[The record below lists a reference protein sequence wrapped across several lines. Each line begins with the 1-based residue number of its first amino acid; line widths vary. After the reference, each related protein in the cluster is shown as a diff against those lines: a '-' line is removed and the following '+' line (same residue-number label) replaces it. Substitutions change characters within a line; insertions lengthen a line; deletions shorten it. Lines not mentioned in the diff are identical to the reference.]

1 MPDRTIINGKTAN
14 EIEISVVIPIFNEEE
29 NIPVI
34 FGRLQKVLEGMGE
47 AYEIIFVDDGST
59 DASLNRMLDLKKDRQ
74 EIKVIHFRINKGKSV
89 ALAAGFKQA
98 MGRRLVTIDADY
110 QESPEEIPQML
121 KSLDGGFDLVS
132 GWRYHRRDPQMKI
145 LASRLFNWV
154 VRMITRTNFYDIN
167 CGFKVYRREL
177 AKRIELY
184 GELHRVIPILAIK
197 QGFRVG
203 EIKVEHNPRTHGV
216 SKFQGLTRG
225 LHGIFDLLSV
235 LFLANYRKKPLHF
248 FGMSGFLMF
257 FSGLGINVF
266 LSLRYFLGF
275 GFIGEH
281 LPLLMLGILLMI
293 LGFQS
298 FCMGLLGEMM
308 IRRNLHDFPEKDQEI
323 FR

>member
-1 MPDRTIINGKTAN
+1 MSDDNIINGKTAQ
-14 EIEISVVIPIFNEEE
+14 EVEISIVVPIFNEAE

-34 FGRLQKVLEGMGE
+34 CDKLQNVLEKMGA

-59 DASLNRMLDLKKDRQ
+59 DLSLSRLLELKKDRQ
-74 EIKVIHFRINKGKSV
+74 VIKVIHFRTNKGKSA
-89 ALAAGFKQA
+89 ALAAGFRQA
-98 MGRRLVTIDADY
+98 AGRTLVTIDADY
-110 QESPEEIPQML
+110 QESPESIPQLL
-121 KSLDGGFDLVS
+121 KNLDNGLDLVS
-132 GWRYHRRDPQMKI
+132 GWRHHRQDPTMKI
-145 LASRLFNWV
+145 LASRLFNWI
-154 VRMITRTNFYDIN
+154 VRCITRTSFYDIN
-167 CGFKVYRREL
+167 CGFKAYRRDVF
-177 AKRIELY
+177 KRIEIY
-184 GELHRVIPILAIK
+184 GELHRVVPILAIK

-203 EIKVEHNPRTHGV
+203 EIKVEHFPRTHGI
-216 SKFQGLTRG
+216 SKFQGFTRG

-235 LFLANYRKKPLHF
+235 LFVANYRKKPLHF

-257 FSGLGINVF
+257 CAGLGINLF

-298 FCMGLLGEMM
+298 FCMGLLGEML